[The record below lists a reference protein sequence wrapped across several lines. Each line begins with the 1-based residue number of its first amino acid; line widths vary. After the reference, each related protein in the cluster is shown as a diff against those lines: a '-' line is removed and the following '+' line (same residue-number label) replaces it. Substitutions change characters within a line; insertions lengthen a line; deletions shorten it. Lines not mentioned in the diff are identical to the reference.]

1 MNRICYLA
9 DVNWLSVIVATVVA
23 YIIGALWYS
32 LIFARRWQ
40 SEVKLSNEDISR
52 SNMAM
57 IFGGT
62 FILNFIA
69 AILLDLFI
77 GKDSTLVSGMFLGL
91 IVSIGWIATSLG
103 INYLFSRKSLVLFLI
118 DAGYFVVFFTIIGAI
133 LGIWN

>member
-118 DAGYFVVFFTIIGAI
+118 DAGYFVVFFTVIGAI